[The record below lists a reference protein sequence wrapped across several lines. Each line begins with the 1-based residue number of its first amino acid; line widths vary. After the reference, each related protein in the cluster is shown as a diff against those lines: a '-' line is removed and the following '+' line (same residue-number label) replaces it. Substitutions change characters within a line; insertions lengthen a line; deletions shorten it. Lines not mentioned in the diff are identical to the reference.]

1 MSSLFLMMIH
11 SVSPNTQAIL
21 KLYLPIQIKLKII
34 SKTYGWIQIQTQ
46 WMLILIKAKVS
57 SICKN
62 SNSQILFILKII
74 ITNLNSPT
82 CKCSKLIAK
91 HWVKTWKW
99 LTYNMQV
106 KRTLK
111 FNNFLN
117 SWVLMIIIQ
126 EMFDLLHDSHF
137 EWCND
142 DFIRK
147 LPLPKNCWRIR
158 QLRHLNDGRQDLPNN
173 YNYIFESSWN
183 QSHSAAHWKTLKRH
197 KRKYKLIGQYYSKI
211 SKPSRRL

>member
-1 MSSLFLMMIH
+1 
-11 SVSPNTQAIL
+11 
-21 KLYLPIQIKLKII
+21 
-34 SKTYGWIQIQTQ
+34 
-46 WMLILIKAKVS
+46 MLILIKAKVS

-62 SNSQILFILKII
+62 SNSQILFIQKII

-117 SWVLMIIIQ
+117 SWVLMIIR
-126 EMFDLLHDSHF
+126 FLADLISSVSTISDA
-137 EWCND
+137 WCFNK
-142 DFIRK
+142 K
-147 LPLPKNCWRIR
+147 LLEGKPLPMRVETRLMCKILFMKNLKKDRRSGNVWS
-158 QLRHLNDGRQDLPNN
+158 
-173 YNYIFESSWN
+173 SSWFPF
-183 QSHSAAHWKTLKRH
+183 WMM
-197 KRKYKLIGQYYSKI
+197 
-211 SKPSRRL
+211 

>member
-1 MSSLFLMMIH
+1 MLAWEVSLEMSSLFLMMIH

-117 SWVLMIIIQ
+117 SWVLMIIR
-126 EMFDLLHDSHF
+126 FSADLISSVSTISDA
-137 EWCND
+137 WCYNK
-142 DFIRK
+142 K
-147 LPLPKNCWRIR
+147 LLEGKPLPMRVETKLMCKILFMKNLKKDRRSGNVWS
-158 QLRHLNDGRQDLPNN
+158 
-173 YNYIFESSWN
+173 SSWFPF
-183 QSHSAAHWKTLKRH
+183 WMM
-197 KRKYKLIGQYYSKI
+197 
-211 SKPSRRL
+211 